1 MTTTPDQADR
11 LDLDDEVTPAA
22 SELPA
27 AEADTANLTAAAEHA
42 STHATS
48 ARRSA
53 REVAESLLAWAEQHH
68 MLDPLTVTSH
78 GAQAAAPEDGT
89 LFPAQGDT
97 LYTLRNK
104 QVAGVL
110 FNEPEHCVYV
120 LTRKRIGVRA
130 LKNMPSW
137 QGGNA
142 IKYLYYGQASAG
154 DNRQPADQASYRLIH
169 DRYTCGSSVH
179 PARFPG
185 AGTLGCLVRDAAGQ
199 MYGLSANHVS
209 GLSNYAEGGEKIL
222 APGHMDITPA
232 GCDPFTIGVHHR
244 GLPMVH
250 GSPAN
255 VNISQNSDAAVFLI
269 RDPERVSS
277 SQGGYYDTPSAVS
290 IPVGGM
296 QVEKVG
302 RTTGYTTGRII
313 GESPAPQPIGYQVAA
328 VGGNATVYFNNVM
341 MVFGE
346 NGAPFS
352 QAGDSGSL
360 VVSRNEA
367 GEPCAVGLVVAGT
380 SSGYSLILPIAPI
393 LEALQMTLVSGHY
406 P

>member
-1 MTTTPDQADR
+1 MTNMPDHADDIELAEEPMP
-11 LDLDDEVTPAA
+11 LDTAQHAQEISAPGSTGEAPPAA
-22 SELPA
+22 
-27 AEADTANLTAAAEHA
+27 TAGCG
-42 STHATS
+42 
-48 ARRSA
+48 ARRGA
-53 REVAESLLAWAEQHH
+53 REVAESLLVWAEQHH

-78 GAQAAAPEDGT
+78 GAVAVAPEDGT
-89 LFPAQGDT
+89 LFSAHGDT
-97 LYTLRNK
+97 LHTLRNK

-130 LKNMPSW
+130 LKGMPNW

-154 DNRQPADQASYRLIH
+154 DNRQPADQASYRIVQG
-169 DRYTCGSSVH
+169 RYTCGSSIH

-232 GCDPFTIGVHHR
+232 GCDPFTIGAHHR

-277 SQGGYYDTPSAVS
+277 SQGGYYDTPGLIG
-290 IPVGGM
+290 IPTGGM
-296 QVEKVG
+296 EVEKVG
-302 RTTGYTTGRII
+302 RSTGYTTGRII
-313 GESPAPQPIGYQVAA
+313 GESAAPQAIGYQVSA
-328 VGGNATVYFNNVM
+328 VGGNATVYFNSVM

-352 QAGDSGSL
+352 QPGDSGAL
-360 VVSRNEA
+360 VVGRTES

-393 LEALQMTLVSGHY
+393 LEALQMILVFGHY